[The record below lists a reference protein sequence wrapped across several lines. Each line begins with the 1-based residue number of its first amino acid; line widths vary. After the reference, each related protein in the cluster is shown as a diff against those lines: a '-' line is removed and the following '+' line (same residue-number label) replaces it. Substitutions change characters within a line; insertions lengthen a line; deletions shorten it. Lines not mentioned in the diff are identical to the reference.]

1 MGNAG
6 YHANSMLGRNLI
18 MTYNAVGIDASKGKS
33 TVSIIRPAGV
43 VVKRPYNV
51 YHTTSNLNDL
61 VSFIQSLEGET
72 RAVIECTGRYHEP
85 VLKAFSEANLF
96 ISAVNPKLIKGQTEN
111 TLRHVKSDPA
121 DSRKIAR
128 YALDNWA
135 ELRQYSSMD
144 ATREQLKTLNAQF
157 DFFMKQKISAKSNLI
172 SLLDNTY
179 PGINKLFTS
188 PAREDGSEKWVDFAY
203 SFWHV
208 DCVRKIGLKTF
219 TTRYKNFCKKH
230 QYNFRTGKAQELFEL
245 SQDLVAV
252 FPKDK
257 TYKMIIQQSIQQLNL
272 ASSHLETLRKEMNDL
287 ASTLPEYD
295 TVMNMYGV
303 GKTYGPQLIAELG
316 DITRFTHR
324 EAITAYAGVDP
335 GVDESGQ
342 RKRKSNAASKCGPS
356 RLRKTLFQLMSTIL
370 QNKPADDP
378 VYQFLD
384 RKRAEGKNYYV
395 YMTAG
400 ANKFL
405 RIYYGKV
412 KAHYRE
418 LEAQSQEQ

>member
-1 MGNAG
+1 M
-6 YHANSMLGRNLI
+6 M
-18 MTYNAVGIDASKGKS
+18 YNAVGIDASKGKS

-51 YHTTSNLNDL
+51 FHTASSLNDL
-61 VSFIQSLEGET
+61 VSFVQSLEGET
-72 RAVIECTGRYHEP
+72 RAVVECTGRYHEP
-85 VLKAFSEANLF
+85 VLKAFYEANLF
-96 ISAVNPKLIKGQTEN
+96 ISAVNPKLIKGQKDN

-144 ATREQLKTLNAQF
+144 TTREQLKTLNAQF
-157 DFFMKQKISAKSNLI
+157 DFFMKQKVAAKANLI

-179 PGINKLFTS
+179 PGVNRLFQS

-203 SFWHV
+203 TFWHV
-208 DCVRKIGLKTF
+208 DCVRKIGLKAF
-219 TTRYKNFCKKH
+219 TERYKNFCNKH
-230 QYNFRTGKAQELFEL
+230 NYNFRTGKAQELFEL

-257 TYKMIIQQSIQQLNL
+257 TYKLIIHQSIQQLNL
-272 ASSHLETLRKEMNDL
+272 ASTHLETLRKEMNNL
-287 ASTLPEYD
+287 ASTLPEYE
-295 TVMNMYGV
+295 TVMGMYGV
-303 GKTYGPQLIAELG
+303 GKTFGPQLIAELG

-324 EAITAYAGVDP
+324 ESITAYAGVDP

-356 RLRKTLFQLMSTIL
+356 RLRKTLFQIMMTIL
-370 QNKPADDP
+370 QNKPANDP
-378 VYQFLD
+378 VYRFLD
-384 RKRAEGKNYYV
+384 RKRAEGKSYYV

>member
-1 MGNAG
+1 M
-6 YHANSMLGRNLI
+6 M
-18 MTYNAVGIDASKGKS
+18 YNAVGIDASKGKS

-43 VVKRPYNV
+43 VVKRPYDV
-51 YHTTSNLNDL
+51 MHTASGLNDL
-61 VSFIQSLEGET
+61 ISFIQSLEGET
-72 RAVIECTGRYHEP
+72 RAVVECTGRYHEP
-85 VLKAFSEANLF
+85 VLKAFSEANIF
-96 ISAVNPKLIKGQTEN
+96 ISAVNPKLIKGQNDN

-144 ATREQLKTLNAQF
+144 TTREQLKTLNAQF
-157 DFFMKQKISAKSNLI
+157 DFFMKQKVAAKANLI
-172 SLLDNTY
+172 SILDNTY
-179 PGINKLFTS
+179 PGVNKLFKS

-208 DCVRKIGLKTF
+208 DCVRKIGLKAF
-219 TTRYKNFCKKH
+219 TERYKSFCKKYK
-230 QYNFRTGKAQELFEL
+230 YNFRTGKAQELFEL
-245 SQDLVAV
+245 SQELVAV
-252 FPKDK
+252 FPKEQ

-272 ASSHLETLRKEMNDL
+272 ASEHLETLRNKMNDL
-287 ASTLPEYD
+287 ASTLPEYE
-295 TVMNMYGV
+295 TVMGMYGV

-324 EAITAYAGVDP
+324 EAITAFAGVDP

-342 RKRKSNAASKCGPS
+342 RKRKSNAASKCGSS

-370 QNKPADDP
+370 QNRPADDP

-384 RKRAEGKNYYV
+384 RKRAEGKKYYV

-418 LEAQSQEQ
+418 LEAQSKKQ

>member
-1 MGNAG
+1 M
-6 YHANSMLGRNLI
+6 
-18 MTYNAVGIDASKGKS
+18 YNAVGIDASKGKS

-51 YHTTSNLNDL
+51 FHTASSLNDL
-61 VSFIQSLEGET
+61 VSFVQSLEGET
-72 RAVIECTGRYHEP
+72 RAVVECTGRYHEP
-85 VLKAFSEANLF
+85 VLKAFYEANLF
-96 ISAVNPKLIKGQTEN
+96 ISAVNPKLIKGQKDN

-144 ATREQLKTLNAQF
+144 TTREQLKTLNAQF
-157 DFFMKQKISAKSNLI
+157 DFFMKQKVAAKANLI

-179 PGINKLFTS
+179 PGVNRLFQS

-203 SFWHV
+203 TFWHV
-208 DCVRKIGLKTF
+208 DCVRKIGLKAF
-219 TTRYKNFCKKH
+219 TERYKNFCNKH
-230 QYNFRTGKAQELFEL
+230 NYNFRTGKAQELFEL

-257 TYKMIIQQSIQQLNL
+257 TYKLIIHQSIQQLNL
-272 ASSHLETLRKEMNDL
+272 ASTHLETLRKEMNNL
-287 ASTLPEYD
+287 ASTLPEYE
-295 TVMNMYGV
+295 TVMGMYGV
-303 GKTYGPQLIAELG
+303 GKTFGPQLIAELG

-324 EAITAYAGVDP
+324 ESITAYAGVDP

-356 RLRKTLFQLMSTIL
+356 RLRKTLFQIMMTIL
-370 QNKPADDP
+370 QNKPANDP
-378 VYQFLD
+378 VYRFLD
-384 RKRAEGKNYYV
+384 RKRAEGKSYYV